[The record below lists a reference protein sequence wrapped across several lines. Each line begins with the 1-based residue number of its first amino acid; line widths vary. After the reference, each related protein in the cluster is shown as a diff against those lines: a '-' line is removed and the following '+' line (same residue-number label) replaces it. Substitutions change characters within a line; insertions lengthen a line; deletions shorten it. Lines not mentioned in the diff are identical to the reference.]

1 MCAVEVA
8 SLWRAVQV
16 AHRALRVAGRGQNPH
31 RVGMCVAASRD
42 DRRSRAVSSQTAG
55 RAHNAARRTAT
66 RLSGVHCSVGALNL
80 EVSAI
85 IVCVCHTHAIIRDCV
100 VRGRRDATLKYC
112 YSIVRSVGLL
122 IDSAVGTV

>member
-16 AHRALRVAGRGQNPH
+16 AHRALRVAWTRQHPR
-31 RVGMCVAASRD
+31 RVGVCVASSAE
-42 DRRSRAVSSQTAG
+42 AAFSSQTAG